1 MSAISLK
8 HSRALS
14 LVLAIIT
21 VVILLLPFHAFLTVW
36 VASNFGHYT
45 IARLWK
51 EGLVTIA
58 GLIVIGW
65 LITDSKLR
73 SAIFGNRLSWLIL
86 AYSALDLIL
95 ALVAKEQHSVSS
107 KALAYGLLD
116 DLRFLAMFIIC
127 YAAAIKSKLLN
138 AHWQKLILWPAVIV
152 VLFGL
157 LQMSVLPANVLTHFG
172 YGPKTIM
179 PFETIN
185 NNSHYVRIL
194 STLRGA
200 DPLGAYLILPISA
213 LAVLL
218 VKFKGRL
225 KDWLALALLIAA
237 MVVLFGSY
245 SRAAWI
251 GALLSLLVIGLVIIS
266 KQWLRKHQKLLFG
279 ALGLI
284 IIALALGFVLLS
296 HSSRFQNI
304 FYHTQSN
311 SKVAVSSN
319 QAHLSA
325 LKDGVKQVVNH
336 PFGEGPG
343 SSGPASVYNHYRPP
357 LIPENYFLSV
367 GAESG
372 WIGMILFMAINVYL
386 GWLLW
391 QRRRSPFALTLLA
404 SLVGIT
410 FVNLLA
416 LSWTDDTLSYLWWGL
431 AGLCIAVVPSV
442 TKSKKSLTDQVSRS

>member
-1 MSAISLK
+1 MSALTLR
-8 HSRALS
+8 HSKALT
-14 LVLAIIT
+14 LVLAIIA
-21 VVILLLPFHAFLTVW
+21 VVILLLPFHAFLTIW

-45 IARLWK
+45 TARLWK

-58 GLIVIGW
+58 GLVVIWW
-65 LITDSKLR
+65 LITDPKVRHS
-73 SAIFGNRLSWLIL
+73 IFSNKLSWLIL
-86 AYSALDLIL
+86 VYAVLDLVL
-95 ALVAKEQHSVSS
+95 ALIARQQHHVSS

-127 YAAAIKSKLLN
+127 YAAAIKSKVLN

-157 LQMSVLPANVLTHFG
+157 LQMSILPANVLTHFG

-185 NNSHYVRIL
+185 NNSRYVRIL

-213 LAVLL
+213 LGVLL
-218 VKFKGRL
+218 AKFKGRR
-225 KDWLALALLIAA
+225 KDWLALALLIGAL
-237 MVVLFGSY
+237 VVLFGSY
-245 SRAAWI
+245 SRSAWI
-251 GALLSLLVIGLVIIS
+251 GAVLAAAVIGLVVIS
-266 KQWLRKHQKLLFG
+266 KDWLRQHQKLLIS
-279 ALGLI
+279 ALIFI
-284 IIALALGFVLLS
+284 IILAGIGFVAFS

-304 FYHTQSN
+304 FYHTQTN
-311 SKVAVSSN
+311 SKAAISSN

-325 LKDGVKQVVNH
+325 LKDGLKQVYKH

-343 SSGPASVYNHYRPP
+343 SSGPASVYNHDRPP

-372 WIGMILFMAINVYL
+372 WLGMGLFMAINIYL

-391 QRRRSPFALTLLA
+391 QRRRSSFALTLFA
-404 SLVGIT
+404 SLIGIS
-410 FVNLLA
+410 FVNLLT
-416 LSWTDDTLSYLWWGL
+416 LGWTDDTICYIWWGL
-431 AGLCIAVVPSV
+431 AGLCIAVSPKDSAE
-442 TKSKKSLTDQVSRS
+442 KLTAH

>member
-1 MSAISLK
+1 MNALSPK

-14 LVLAIIT
+14 LVIAIIA

-58 GLIVIGW
+58 GLVVIWW

-73 SAIFGNRLSWLIL
+73 HEIFANKLSWLIF
-86 AYSALDLIL
+86 AYSLLDLIL

-127 YAAAIKSKLLN
+127 WAAAIKSKLLN

-185 NNSHYVRIL
+185 NNPNYVRIL

-218 VKFKGRL
+218 VKFKSRR
-225 KDWLALALLIAA
+225 KDWLALALLIGAI
-237 MVVLFGSY
+237 VVLFGSY

-251 GALLSLLVIGLVIIS
+251 GALLSLMVIGLVTVS
-266 KQWLRKHQKLLFG
+266 KDWLRKHQKLLYG
-279 ALGLI
+279 VLGLGVI
-284 IIALALGFVLLS
+284 VLALGFVALS

-311 SKVAVSSN
+311 SKVAISSN

-325 LKDGVKQVVNH
+325 LKEGFKQVVDH

-343 SSGPASVYNHYRPP
+343 SSGPGSVYNHYRPP

-372 WIGMILFMAINVYL
+372 WIGMILFLAINVYL
-386 GWLLW
+386 GWLLYL
-391 QRRRSPFALTLLA
+391 RRRSPFALTLFA

-416 LSWTDDTLSYLWWGL
+416 LSWTDDTLCYIWWGL
-431 AGLCIAVVPSV
+431 AGLCIAVAP
-442 TKSKKSLTDQVSRS
+442 TATQHKNSLSDQVARS